1 MNNDTIRS
9 SSKQYKNRADDEYKS
24 ERKKTKLNNKGQ
36 LFSLLNEAL
45 KFINVRTIR
54 LLPSL
59 KNNHVESSRDKTRM
73 VENLLCIG
81 WWRQMTQATISRVL

>member
-1 MNNDTIRS
+1 MTQLGPARSNTKTELTTSIRV
-9 SSKQYKNRADDEYKS
+9 RE
-24 ERKKTKLNNKGQ
+24 KTKLNNKGL